1 MDTKKL
7 TKLSLMTAI
16 SLIIFIIELR
26 LPSLCPIQGVKLG
39 LANIIT
45 VYAVYQFRPSEV
57 AMMLFVRI
65 VLGSIFSGNVSSFL
79 YSISGGLLCLLGM
92 LLLKRIIPKQYI
104 WICSIIGAILH
115 NTGQIIIAIILMG
128 SISIITYYPI
138 LILSGCIAGLFTGIS
153 AQYLVNNFKD

>member
-1 MDTKKL
+1 MDTRKL